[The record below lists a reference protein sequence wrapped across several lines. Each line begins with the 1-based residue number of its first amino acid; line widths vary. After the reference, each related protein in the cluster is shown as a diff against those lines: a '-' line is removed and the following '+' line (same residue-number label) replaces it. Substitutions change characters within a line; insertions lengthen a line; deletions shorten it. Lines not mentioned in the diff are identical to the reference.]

1 MTEQWKW
8 ASYTRVKEAAE
19 ELKGLIR
26 AKYPDAEFRL
36 VRDVHQQ
43 RSWIL
48 YTYVDVE
55 DSDEVRKLIV
65 DREVDMLAEEHIP
78 LHVFPRRPIKAPV
91 RSKVVRARKAS

>member
-8 ASYTRVKEAAE
+8 ASYKQVKEAAE

-26 AKYPDAEFRL
+26 VKFPDAEFRL
-36 VRDVHQQ
+36 ARDIHQQ

-48 YTYVDVE
+48 WTYVDV
-55 DSDEVRKLIV
+55 DDTDEVRALIV

-78 LHVFPRRPIKAPV
+78 LHVFPRRPEKAPA
-91 RSKVVRARKAS
+91 KAKAARARKAS

>member
-1 MTEQWKW
+1 MILRIKW
-8 ASYTRVKEAAE
+8 APYSKVKEAAE

-36 VRDVHQQ
+36 ARDIHQL

-48 YTYVDVE
+48 WAYVDVE
-55 DSDEVRKLIV
+55 DSDEVRRLIV

-78 LHVFPRRPIKAPV
+78 IHVFVRAPIKAPA
-91 RSKVVRARKAS
+91 KAKPVRARKAS